1 MDGEELPLELT
12 EGIRKADK
20 RDATAVCIG
29 GFGAS
34 DVARN
39 SKLRYAK
46 WN

>member
-1 MDGEELPLELT
+1 MDCEQLPLELT
-12 EGIRKADK
+12 EAIRKAEK
-20 RDATAVCIG
+20 RNDTAIRIG

-39 SKLRYAK
+39 SKQRYAK